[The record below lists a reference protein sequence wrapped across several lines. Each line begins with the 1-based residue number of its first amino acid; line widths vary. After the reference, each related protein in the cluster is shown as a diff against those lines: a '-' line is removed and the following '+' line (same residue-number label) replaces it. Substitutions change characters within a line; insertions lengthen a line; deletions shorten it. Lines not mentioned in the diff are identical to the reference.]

1 MRANLICYSLGKANP
16 VTRTKLQ
23 RELHG
28 YKDISNNG
36 KYIYQRKGLV
46 QTTKSKKIL
55 DSIILTDKNNVDA
68 FVKLLK
74 KYKAKTYVFV
84 ILIADRH

>member
-23 RELHG
+23 RELYG

-36 KYIYQRKGLV
+36 KYVYQRKGLV
-46 QTTKSKKIL
+46 QTTKSKRVM
-55 DSIILTDKNNVDA
+55 DSVILTNQTSVNDII
-68 FVKLLK
+68 KLLK
-74 KYKAKTYVFV
+74 KYRAKFHMFV
-84 ILIADRH
+84 VLLNDKI

>member
-23 RELHG
+23 RELYG

-55 DSIILTDKNNVDA
+55 DSIIMTSQNNVDV